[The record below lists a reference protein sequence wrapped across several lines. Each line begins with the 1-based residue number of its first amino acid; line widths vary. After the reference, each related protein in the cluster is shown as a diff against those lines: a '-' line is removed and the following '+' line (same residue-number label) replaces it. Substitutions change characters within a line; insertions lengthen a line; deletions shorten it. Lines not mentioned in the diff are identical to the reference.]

1 MFNWFPYT
9 NFHELN
15 LDWILKKVKEFGET
29 LSDFSDRLKKVEDN
43 PSGYELPVASDDVLG
58 GVKAPLKT
66 AEQDPKVYIDAD
78 GYLYAPK
85 SDSGVDSVNGKH
97 GAVTLTN
104 DDVNAPSKSAF
115 ETLEN
120 TVAAAYS
127 PSNIPPYPVTSVN
140 GKTGAVVI
148 PTGGGSYELPVATS
162 QTLGGVMP
170 VSKTSDMT
178 QEIGVDSA
186 GKLWTQP
193 SGGGDEPYVL
203 PPASRYTLGGVK
215 AEPLTTTYEKLSVE
229 IDDNGKIWFYL
240 PRAVYHTLG
249 CVKPVNKGS
258 LMTQEVGVDDDG
270 RLWTTPTGG
279 GGSYELPVATSQ
291 TLGGVMPTTKTSEM
305 TQEVGVDSA
314 GKLWVAPSAGSGVT
328 IKTKSS
334 DTTWATLSG
343 DNIKTL
349 FNFDPDISFMVVN
362 IGLYNVS
369 GGTSRTDVWLHLYD
383 STNTKTALI
392 SGLFGNMSGNTESLI
407 LQLVLRFSGTDK
419 TIVQIDLV
427 SASTSTIAGDPLIRA
442 QSSVSLSMNKE
453 GFVICPYT
461 PTKLAISTING
472 LSIGNIHYECWYY

>member
-1 MFNWFPYT
+1 MFTWFPYT

-43 PSGYELPVASDDVLG
+43 PSGYELPVASDNVLG

-85 SDSGVDSVNGKH
+85 SESGVDSVNGKH

-148 PTGGGSYELPVATS
+148 PSGGGSYELPVATS

-170 VSKTSDMT
+170 TTKTSEMT
-178 QEIGVDSA
+178 QNVGVDSA
-186 GKLWTQP
+186 GRLWTQP
-193 SGGGDEPYVL
+193 SEGGGEPYVL

-291 TLGGVMPTTKTSEM
+291 TLGGVMPVSKTSDM
-305 TQEVGVDSA
+305 TQEIGVDSA

-334 DTTWATLSG
+334 DTTWAALSG
-343 DNIKTL
+343 DDIKTL
-349 FNFDPDISFMVVN
+349 FTFDPDVSFMVVN

-369 GGTSRTDVWLHLYD
+369 VEASYSNVKLLLYD
-383 STNTKTALI
+383 SANTETASI
-392 SGLFGNMSGNTESLI
+392 SNFFGNLSTDARSLMI
-407 LQLVLRFSGTDK
+407 QLVLRFSGTDK

-427 SASTSTIAGDPLIRA
+427 SASESTVADDPLIRS
-442 QSSVSLSMNKE
+442 QSISALSFNKE
-453 GFVICPYT
+453 GFVICNDT
-461 PTKLAISTING
+461 PTKLAMWPVSLT
-472 LSIGNIHYECWYY
+472 IGNVHYECWYY

>member
-1 MFNWFPYT
+1 MFTWFPYT

-170 VSKTSDMT
+170 
-178 QEIGVDSA
+178 
-186 GKLWTQP
+186 
-193 SGGGDEPYVL
+193 
-203 PPASRYTLGGVK
+203 
-215 AEPLTTTYEKLSVE
+215 
-229 IDDNGKIWFYL
+229 
-240 PRAVYHTLG
+240 
-249 CVKPVNKGS
+249 
-258 LMTQEVGVDDDG
+258 
-270 RLWTTPTGG
+270 
-279 GGSYELPVATSQ
+279 
-291 TLGGVMPTTKTSEM
+291 TTKTSNM
-305 TQEVGVDSA
+305 TQEVGVDST
-314 GKLWVAPSAGSGVT
+314 GKLWVAPSSGSGVT
-328 IKTKSS
+328 IKTKSA
-334 DTTWATLSG
+334 DTTWRALSG

-362 IGLYNVS
+362 IGLYHVN
-369 GGTSRTDVWLHLYD
+369 GGSSNTDVMLRLYD
-383 STNTKTALI
+383 SNNTITGLI
-392 SGLFGNMSGNTESLI
+392 TGLFSSMSGNTNSLI
-407 LQLVLRFSGTDK
+407 IQLVLRFSGTDN

-427 SASTSTIAGDPLIRA
+427 SASASTDTGDPLIRP
-442 QSSVSLSMNKE
+442 QSSLSLSTNRE

-461 PTKLAISTING
+461 PTKLAINTTNN
-472 LSIGNIHYECWYY
+472 LSIGNVHYECWYY